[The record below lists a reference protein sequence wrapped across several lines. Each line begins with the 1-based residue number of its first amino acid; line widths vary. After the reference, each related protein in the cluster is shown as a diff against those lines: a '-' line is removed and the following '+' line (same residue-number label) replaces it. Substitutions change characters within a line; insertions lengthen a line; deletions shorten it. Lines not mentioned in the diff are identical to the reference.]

1 MEADKRED
9 SCAIRDLLHW
19 QRSRDT
25 APSRKPGLKKE
36 ILGSSNSGEG
46 RCRRCGIEPKMSQ
59 S

>member
-46 RCRRCGIEPKMSQ
+46 RCR
-59 S
+59 